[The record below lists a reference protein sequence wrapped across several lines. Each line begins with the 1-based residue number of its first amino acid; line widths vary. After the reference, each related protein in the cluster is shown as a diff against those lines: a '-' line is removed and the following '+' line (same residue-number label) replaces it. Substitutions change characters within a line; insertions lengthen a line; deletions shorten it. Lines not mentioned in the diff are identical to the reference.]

1 MAARRLTDDQLR
13 IVQTLDRPLF
23 VAAGAGSGKS
33 STLAERVAWA
43 LEPGSGS
50 DGGAFIQSLDEVLVI
65 TFTRLAAEEIK
76 EKIRERLWHGGPSPG
91 GRLGVDLH
99 HPRHV
104 LTHSAPACL

>member
-43 LEPGSGS
+43 LEPGDRKS
-50 DGGAFIQSLDEVLVI
+50 VV
-65 TFTRLAAEEIK
+65 
-76 EKIRERLWHGGPSPG
+76 
-91 GRLGVDLH
+91 
-99 HPRHV
+99 
-104 LTHSAPACL
+104 